1 MNRTTRSLWLTI
13 TFACLMSF
21 FILLPQ
27 TTTAAATQIMLDNQP
42 IEGAGDVMITNQTTM
57 VPIRVISE
65 KLGYNVKWKKS
76 DQQVTISN
84 PSATIKLTV
93 GQSNAD
99 STRGNVVL
107 EQSPFMKSNTTY
119 VPLRFVGTE
128 MGLKVKWDNTS
139 KTVHLEK
146 VTAGP
151 DTNNGVT
158 PDPSSTTIEG
168 ISYSDNRLMISSSA
182 KVNPVDSVL
191 TNPNRI
197 VIDLPKTSFGA
208 GFLQGTELKQ
218 GEVGTIPVTG
228 SADVKQIR
236 YSIFSSQ
243 PSQVRVVI
251 DLNQSKSYKLYQQND
266 LTFVD
271 LNTTATTKPVGSGGK
286 KVVIIDPGHGDTDSG
301 GIGAT
306 GVLEKNVVLNVGNKV
321 AALLKKESQIDL
333 IMTRTDDTFIPLD
346 SRVKIAEDA
355 NADVFLSIHGN
366 AAPNKDASGTETFYA
381 DTKRS
386 KLLSDIIQKHVLAAT
401 GFKDRNSKQ
410 ANYLVIRKTTMP
422 AALLEIGFLTN
433 KTEESIMVQDDFQNK
448 VAQAIVAG
456 LKEYLNIK

>member
-1 MNRTTRSLWLTI
+1 MNRNQRNVWITI
-13 TFACLMSF
+13 AFAMVMSF
-21 FILLPQ
+21 FILFPS
-27 TTTAAATQIMLDNQP
+27 TTQAASTQIMLDNQP
-42 IEGAGDVMITNQTTM
+42 VEGAGDVMITNQTTM

-65 KLGYNVKWKKS
+65 KLGYKVKWKQS
-76 DQQVTISN
+76 DQLITISN
-84 PSATIKLTV
+84 TAATIKLTV
-93 GQSNAD
+93 GQSQAD
-99 STRGNVVL
+99 ATSGDVVL
-107 EQSPFMKSNTTY
+107 EQAPFMKSNTTY
-119 VPLRFVGTE
+119 VPLRFVGTQ

-139 KTVHLEK
+139 KTVFLEK
-146 VTAGP
+146 VSAGP
-151 DTNNGVT
+151 DTNNGST
-158 PDPSSTTIEG
+158 PDPNNTTIEG
-168 ISYSDNRLMISSSA
+168 ISYSDNRLMISA
-182 KVNPVDSVL
+182 TGQVKPVDSVL

-197 VIDLPKTSFGA
+197 VIDFPKTAFGK

-218 GEVGTIPVTG
+218 GEIGTIPVTG

-236 YSIFSSQ
+236 YSVFSSQ
-243 PSQVRVVI
+243 PAQVRVVI
-251 DLNQSKSYKLYQQND
+251 DLNQSKTYKLYQQND

-271 LNTTATTKPVGSGGK
+271 LNTSATTKPVGSNGK

-321 AALLKKESQIDL
+321 AALLKKEPKIDL

-433 KTEESIMVQDDFQNK
+433 KTEEAIMVQDEFQNK
-448 VAQAIVAG
+448 VAEAIVAG